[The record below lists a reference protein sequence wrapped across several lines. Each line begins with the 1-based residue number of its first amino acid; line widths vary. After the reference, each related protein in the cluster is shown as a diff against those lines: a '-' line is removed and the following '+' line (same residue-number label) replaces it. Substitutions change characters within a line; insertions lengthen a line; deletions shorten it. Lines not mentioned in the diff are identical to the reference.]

1 METKLGLTFLRKIL
15 ITSINLNSDL
25 EVKSLYTKTN
35 QKSKKKTVLLKE
47 DAKVLSNISPDD
59 F

>member
-1 METKLGLTFLRKIL
+1 METKLGLTFFRKIL

>member
-1 METKLGLTFLRKIL
+1 MEAKLGFTFLRKIL
-15 ITSINLNSDL
+15 ITSININSDL
-25 EVKSLYTKTN
+25 EVKSLYTKV
-35 QKSKKKTVLLKE
+35 KKKSVLLKE